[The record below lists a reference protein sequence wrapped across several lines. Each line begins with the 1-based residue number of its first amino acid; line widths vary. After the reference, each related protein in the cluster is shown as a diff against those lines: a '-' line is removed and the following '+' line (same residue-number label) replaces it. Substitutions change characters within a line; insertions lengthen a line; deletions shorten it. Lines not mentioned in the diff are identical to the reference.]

1 MGPEA
6 DLISTQVQKT
16 KLLKEPDTLQMS
28 FFLSPPLLPLFFL
41 SIILTRTMPL
51 TSSRS
56 SFC

>member
-28 FFLSPPLLPLFFL
+28 FFLTFSSPSAFFPIHYFNSDNASYLF
-41 SIILTRTMPL
+41 
-51 TSSRS
+51 
-56 SFC
+56 

>member
-28 FFLSPPLLPLFFL
+28 FFFISSSLPPFSL

-51 TSSRS
+51 TFSRS

>member
-28 FFLSPPLLPLFFL
+28 FFYLLISFRFFSYPLF
-41 SIILTRTMPL
+41 
-51 TSSRS
+51 
-56 SFC
+56 

>member
-28 FFLSPPLLPLFFL
+28 FFFISSSPSDFFPIHYFNSDNASYLF
-41 SIILTRTMPL
+41 
-51 TSSRS
+51 
-56 SFC
+56 